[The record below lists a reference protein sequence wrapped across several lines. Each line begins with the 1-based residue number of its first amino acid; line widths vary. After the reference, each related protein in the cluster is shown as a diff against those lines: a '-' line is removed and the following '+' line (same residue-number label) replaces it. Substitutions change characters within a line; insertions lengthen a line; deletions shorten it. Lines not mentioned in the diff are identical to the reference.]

1 MIYTVDMR
9 QQPPIDFAPASLAAE
24 VEQNIRTIL
33 STPAGSAPLA
43 RGIGISL
50 DTIDEPMPVA
60 QARLTGQVMAA
71 ILAQEPRAAVHDI
84 TFYADSESAQ
94 SGRLVPVVRYTL
106 KEEEGET

>member
-9 QQPPIDFAPASLAAE
+9 QQVPIDFAPASLAAE

-33 STPAGSAPLA
+33 STPAGAAPLS
-43 RGIGISL
+43 RDIGIPL
-50 DTIDEPMPVA
+50 NIIDEPLPVA

-71 ILAQEPRAAVHDI
+71 ILTQEPRASVQDI
-84 TFYADSESAQ
+84 TFHTDFESAA

-106 KEEEGET
+106 KEEEGT